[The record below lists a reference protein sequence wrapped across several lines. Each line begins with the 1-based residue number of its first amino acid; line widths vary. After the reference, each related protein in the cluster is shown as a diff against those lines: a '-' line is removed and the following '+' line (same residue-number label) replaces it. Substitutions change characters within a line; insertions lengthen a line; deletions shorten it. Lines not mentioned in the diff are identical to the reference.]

1 MKPYRISHGR
11 VLETEAGYVRRFIR
25 KGDIGVIEA
34 EEVYFSEIRP
44 GIVRGWYSN
53 KLSVANLCVVQGEVR
68 FLIKQETEGLTHG
81 PISLTPTEN
90 ARLTIQPRC
99 WYAFKAYGTGNAV
112 ICNAL
117 ENKYEAEHL
126 SRLEFSE
133 DPVIWSRKTIY

>member
-1 MKPYRISHGR
+1 MKPYKLSYGRI
-11 VLETEAGYVRRFIR
+11 LETEAGYVRRFIR
-25 KGDIGVIEA
+25 KGDIGVVEP

-99 WYAFKAYGTGNAV
+99 WYAFKAYGKGNAV
-112 ICNAL
+112 ICNAI
-117 ENKYEAEHL
+117 ENIYRAEH
-126 SRLEFSE
+126 SSKLEFNE
-133 DPVIWSRKTIY
+133 DPVIWSKGTID